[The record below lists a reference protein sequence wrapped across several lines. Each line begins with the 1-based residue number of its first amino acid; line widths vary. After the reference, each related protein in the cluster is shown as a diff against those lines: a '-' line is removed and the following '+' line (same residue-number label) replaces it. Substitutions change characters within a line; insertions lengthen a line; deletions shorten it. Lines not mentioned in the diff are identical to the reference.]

1 MAKVKAVTTA
11 EVKGKVQKCV
21 ELTDGT
27 KVFTPKDDIEELMYT
42 AFAEKFSC
50 GKTNQKSWIAQFV
63 DQQMDSLKSNLKK
76 NPDIA
81 LSSMRE
87 LNKVVNNTQ
96 NYFNSK
102 KQTDSDF
109 SGYLLRKMLFPW
121 QQKVFD
127 SKAKKKTMLA
137 GRRSGKSYCI
147 VQNALEHCLESPL
160 EVNGIKKYRQAM
172 IMGLTIEKTASIYWD
187 NIKSAIEQCHISTM
201 KIDNGTY
208 TVYFPNGNTLF
219 LYGNSSKADREKLR
233 GKDLS
238 FCAIDECQSQQSLLY
253 LYESILAPQLK
264 GTAGEIIFAGTAPL
278 SAGTYWEMSILSN
291 EWTHFSATMED
302 NPSIPNHE
310 KALQEVLEANHWTE
324 DNITFLREYKGVIA
338 YDNNL
343 LMYPTVQY
351 YTEIP
356 SDFHPHYCYIGCDLG
371 YVDKTAVIALLIDDF
386 GDGYVISEWAKDH
399 VDATTIYN
407 QLVAVRDSL
416 KQKYNLAQEN
426 IKIVF
431 DINEQNMTQDFYNR
445 GIVEA
450 ENAIKFNLEYSR
462 ALLNEALASG
472 RIKIKENGPCDTDH
486 KSSVYKFDNEKG
498 IVIYEEDKDVYHEDA
513 MAALRYA
520 YGNYFSLMNQ
530 GA

>member
-1 MAKVKAVTTA
+1 MAKIKKSVG
-11 EVKGKVQKCV
+11 EVNGKTMPCLSVGS
-21 ELTDGT
+21 GT
-27 KVFTPKDDIEELMYT
+27 KLFMPTQDLDEALYKAY
-42 AFAEKFSC
+42 AEKMEF
-50 GKTNQKSWIAQFV
+50 GKTSNSSWLETFV
-63 DQQMDSLKSNLKK
+63 DDSLDKLKK
-76 NPDIA
+76 GIKETPELA
-81 LSSMRE
+81 LSALRTINQITKE
-87 LNKVVNNTQ
+87 TQ
-96 NYFNSK
+96 NFYNSK
-102 KQTDSDF
+102 KQTDNDF
-109 SGYLLRKMLFPW
+109 AEYLLKKMLFPW
-121 QQKVFD
+121 QQEVFE
-127 SKAKKKTMLA
+127 SKSKKKTMLA

-147 VQNALEHCLESPL
+147 VQQALKHCLEKPL

-201 KIDNGTY
+201 KIDNGAY
-208 TVYFPNGNTLF
+208 TVYFPNGNTLS
-219 LYGNSSKADREKLR
+219 LYGNSSKSDREKLR

-238 FCAIDECQSQQSLLY
+238 FVAIDECQSQHSLLY
-253 LYESILAPQLK
+253 LYESILEPQLK
-264 GTAGEIIFAGTAPL
+264 GTAGEIILAGTAPL

-291 EWTHFSATMED
+291 EWTHYHATMED

-310 KALQEVLEANHWTE
+310 KALQEVLESNHWTE

-338 YDNNL
+338 YDDNL
-343 LMYPTVQY
+343 LMYPSVQY

-371 YVDKTAVIALLIDDF
+371 YVDKTAIIALLIDDF

-399 VDATTIYN
+399 VDATTIFN

-416 KQKYNLAQEN
+416 KQQYNLAQEN
-426 IKIVF
+426 IRIVF

-445 GIVEA
+445 GIIEA